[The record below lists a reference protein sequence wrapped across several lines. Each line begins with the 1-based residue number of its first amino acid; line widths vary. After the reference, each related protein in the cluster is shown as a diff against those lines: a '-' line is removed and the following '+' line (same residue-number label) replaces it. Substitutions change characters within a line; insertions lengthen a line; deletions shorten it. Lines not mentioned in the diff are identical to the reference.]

1 MSLATP
7 PAFGIHTIDTGFHRP
22 QFDAA
27 YLVVED
33 GRGAFVDSGTSRSL
47 PRHLDALENAGLD
60 VGDVDWV
67 ILTHAHLD
75 HAGGAGALLR
85 ELPNAR
91 LVAHPRCAPH
101 MVDPRKLIAG
111 ATAVYGAEEVARS
124 YGEIVPVPAG
134 RVVVAEDGHVVELA
148 GRPLRCI
155 DTPGHARHH
164 LCVFDAASRGWFT
177 GDTFGLAYRELHGP
191 SGPFALPTTTP
202 VQFEP
207 DALHASIDRLLSFD
221 PARAYLTHYGEVREL
236 GRMADDLHAAIDAM
250 VGIARG
256 LAAVPDR
263 HARLVD
269 ALTGHTLDRL
279 RAHGCPLD
287 ALAAREVLHMDM
299 ELNAQGLAVWLQR
312 ERAAA

>member
-1 MSLATP
+1 M

-27 YLVVED
+27 YLIAEN
-33 GRGAFVDSGTSRSL
+33 GRGAFVDSGTSHSL
-47 PRHLDALENAGLD
+47 PRHLDALARAGLD

-85 ELPNAR
+85 ALPNAT

-134 RVVVAEDGHVVELA
+134 RVRVAGDGHAVELA

-164 LCVFDAASRGWFT
+164 LCVFDEASRGWFT

-207 DALHASIDRLLSFD
+207 EALHASIDRLLSFD
-221 PARAYLTHYGEVREL
+221 PARAFLTHYGEVREL

-250 VGIARG
+250 VGIARA
-256 LAAVPDR
+256 LVAAPDR
-263 HARLVD
+263 HARMVD
-269 ALTGHTLDRL
+269 ALTRHTLDRL
-279 RAHGCPLD
+279 RAQGCPLD
-287 ALAAREVLHMDM
+287 ADAAREVLHMDM
-299 ELNAQGLAVWLQR
+299 ELNAQGLGVWLDR
-312 ERAAA
+312 